1 MTQNVLIDLFLWPW
15 PYFSTSFFHRTCH
28 RSLFVLLCFSFGH
41 CVVCSSSIYG
51 LWLPLWYIQTL
62 LENGIMNE
70 AIQFLWDIWLTW
82 YHNQERWQNKRIN
95 KLGIANC
102 KTRPHF
108 LPLNYSSYH
117 DMQNNLKRTGKW
129 LRQVEHIRGHLWNRY
144 SIAVKIKSW
153 WRP

>member
-1 MTQNVLIDLFLWPW
+1 MF
-15 PYFSTSFFHRTCH
+15 C

-51 LWLPLWYIQTL
+51 LWLPLWYLQTL

-117 DMQNNLKRTGKW
+117 DMQNNLSQFQSNKKGEDKLRTKKTRSGDMCGEKRC
-129 LRQVEHIRGHLWNRY
+129 R
-144 SIAVKIKSW
+144 KIWSRSKKKVN
-153 WRP
+153 